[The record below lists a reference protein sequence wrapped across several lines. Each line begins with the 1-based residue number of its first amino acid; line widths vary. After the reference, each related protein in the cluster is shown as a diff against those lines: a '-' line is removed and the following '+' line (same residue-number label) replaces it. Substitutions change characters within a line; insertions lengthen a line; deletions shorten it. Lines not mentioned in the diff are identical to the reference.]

1 MIQKFLKVVLFSSF
15 VLAIHPPLHAQS
27 IGEWQI
33 YSSYSTI
40 NSISISSNNV
50 FYVLTQGGLFIVEDQ
65 IITSRFNTIDGMH
78 RIDGKISV
86 FDNVNNRLFIAY
98 SDGVIDLFD
107 IETQTFKKISDISR
121 VNEFTS
127 KRINDIIIHDNE
139 VLFATDFGIVVFDLD
154 QFFVSNSYLNLGA
167 YPRGTKVNDIEI
179 VEDSIYIATDKGLA
193 YASLDDELWI
203 PSNWI
208 TETINEGLPSTQIS
222 YISYFNDEKYVVVE
236 NSLYKE
242 ENNSWKLA
250 TKFGINNVNKIQVD
264 ASRRLIISENS
275 IVTVV
280 QPSQEIYTIR
290 LSASTTVKTVFI
302 DNDFFWIGTL
312 DEGVLRYSKL
322 TEEILIFLPDGP
334 FSNFFKGL
342 EFDEN
347 DGVLLAASTNKT
359 ARNTKIDLGKG
370 YTIYD
375 GENWKSF
382 NALNNEILG
391 SKNFKQ
397 TFTSLITSDYYY
409 VGSWGQGIARHTRN
423 TDEIVVFNETN
434 STLRGWVDNNPNY
447 QVISGLGEDNSGDI
461 WAVSRYGETPLYYQ
475 QPGDEDWIALP
486 KHEAASGNE
495 YVSLFVDSNNQKW
508 ITLENAASGSGA
520 GILVL
525 NTGDPTDFTDDIA
538 VRLTKDDSFGM
549 LPDNKVN
556 AIIEDKNG
564 EIWVGT
570 ERGISKFFFPNFIIT
585 TENPD
590 ERRSQWLINADT
602 SATSRYLL
610 RDINVTSLAVN
621 GANQKWIG
629 TVNQG
634 VWLINEE
641 GSEIINHLT
650 TKNSLLI
657 SNNIF
662 SITINEKTG
671 EVFFATDLG
680 LQSYTEV
687 SKSGVKQ
694 MEKLKVYPN
703 PFIYEKNDKIFIDA
717 LASETMIK
725 VLGADGTVV
734 QELNGQ
740 SGRIEWNGLDNMAN
754 RLASGVYIMVAI
766 DKASNSK
773 GIGKIIIIN

>member
-15 VLAIHPPLHAQS
+15 VLVIHSYLHAQS
-27 IGEWQI
+27 IGDWQI

-40 NSISISSNNV
+40 NSISADNADTY
-50 FYVLTQGGLFIVEDQ
+50 YVLTKGGVFVVEDD
-65 IITSRFNTIDGMH
+65 IIISKFTTIDGMH
-78 RIDGKISV
+78 RLDAIESI
-86 FDNVNNRLFIAY
+86 FDELNNRLIIAY
-98 SDGVIDLFD
+98 TDGVIDVFNVDDQSFEKIDD
-107 IETQTFKKISDISR
+107 IAR
-121 VNEFTS
+121 VKEFTS
-127 KRINDIIIHDNE
+127 KKINHFELQHNE
-139 VLFATDFGIVVFDLD
+139 LYVATDFGVVVFDRNQLYVRD
-154 QFFVSNSYLNLGA
+154 SYLNLGES
-167 YPRGTKVNDIEI
+167 RGTKVNDIEI
-179 VEDSIYIATDKGLA
+179 VEDSIYTATDKGLA
-193 YASLDDELWI
+193 YGSLDDELSI
-203 PSNWI
+203 SSNWN
-208 TETINEGLPSTQIS
+208 TQSINEGLPSTQIS
-222 YISYFNDEKYVVVE
+222 CISYFNDEKYVVVE

-242 ENNSWKLA
+242 ENNSWKLE

-264 ASRRLIISENS
+264 ASKRLIISENS
-275 IVTVV
+275 SVTVV
-280 QPSQEIYTIR
+280 EPSQEIFSFESPTRI
-290 LSASTTVKTVFI
+290 KTVFI

-312 DEGVLRYSKL
+312 DEGVLRYSRL
-322 TEEILIFLPDGP
+322 TEERIKFLPDGP
-334 FSNFFKGL
+334 FSNFVKGL

-359 ARNTKIDLGKG
+359 SFNTNIDLGKG
-370 YTIYD
+370 YSIYD
-375 GENWKSF
+375 GESWKSF
-382 NALNNEILG
+382 NALNNKILG

-409 VGSWGQGIARHTRN
+409 IGSWGQGIARHARD
-423 TDEIVVFNETN
+423 TDTIFVFNETN
-434 STLRGWVDNNPNY
+434 SALRGWIDDDPNY

-475 QPGDEDWIALP
+475 QPGDDDWIALP

-495 YVSLFVDSNNQKW
+495 YVSLYIDSNNQKW
-508 ITLENAASGSGA
+508 ITLENSVSGSGA

-525 NTGDPTDFTDDIA
+525 NTGESANFTDDTAI
-538 VRLTKDDSFGM
+538 RLTEDENFGM

-564 EIWVGT
+564 EVWVGT
-570 ERGISKFFFPNFIIT
+570 ERGISKFFSPNFIIT
-585 TENPD
+585 TKNPD
-590 ERRSQWLINADT
+590 ERRSQWLSNADT

-610 RDINVTSLAVN
+610 RDINVRTMAVN

-634 VWLINEE
+634 VWLINEQ
-641 GSEIINHLT
+641 GSEIIHHLT
-650 TKNSLLI
+650 TENSSLI

-662 SITINEKTG
+662 SITVNKKTG

-694 MEKLKVYPN
+694 MEKLKIYPN
-703 PFIYEKNDKIFIDA
+703 PFIYEKNEKIVIDA

-725 VLGADGTVV
+725 VIGADGTVV

-740 SGRIEWNGLDNMAN
+740 SGRIQWNGLDTMGN
-754 RLASGVYIMVAI
+754 RLGSGVYFMVAI
-766 DKASNSK
+766 DKELNSK